1 MGYREIW
8 EAYKKEVEERFPLV
22 MERLEL
28 LGEEETVPQPYRDY
42 FRQVAA
48 FLSGLG
54 RLAMETASRDWEA
67 MGLDELKQENH
78 ALYQDILPENYGK
91 SYGNPEYAV
100 QLLGEGVG
108 KLLSA
113 LYADIR
119 ALIPYAYEGRLY
131 DITIFSEL
139 FVEIYN
145 QFEEEELP
153 QEPEIQQMI
162 YWFFHDY
169 GEVFTEVGVMS
180 QTCPEMDFYTRIIN
194 RSGQCKPSES
204 G

>member
-131 DITIFSEL
+131 DITIFKCK
-139 FVEIYN
+139 
-145 QFEEEELP
+145 
-153 QEPEIQQMI
+153 MI
-162 YWFFHDY
+162 IRMTW
-169 GEVFTEVGVMS
+169 
-180 QTCPEMDFYTRIIN
+180 
-194 RSGQCKPSES
+194 
-204 G
+204 